1 MFKLFLDNATS
12 TILMDNS
19 LDPKKFKADFLKIIG
34 VHPESG
40 GLVHIPCF
48 IDKQWVLVVVN
59 FDNRRF
65 DILSSEYGADKTM
78 RVINSS
84 SKGEEIIS
92 VNFQ

>member
-40 GLVHIPCF
+40 GLVSL
-48 IDKQWVLVVVN
+48 KN
-59 FDNRRF
+59 
-65 DILSSEYGADKTM
+65 
-78 RVINSS
+78 
-84 SKGEEIIS
+84 
-92 VNFQ
+92 

>member
-1 MFKLFLDNATS
+1 
-12 TILMDNS
+12 
-19 LDPKKFKADFLKIIG
+19 
-34 VHPESG
+34 
-40 GLVHIPCF
+40 
-48 IDKQWVLVVVN
+48 VLVVVN
-59 FDNRRF
+59 FDHRRF